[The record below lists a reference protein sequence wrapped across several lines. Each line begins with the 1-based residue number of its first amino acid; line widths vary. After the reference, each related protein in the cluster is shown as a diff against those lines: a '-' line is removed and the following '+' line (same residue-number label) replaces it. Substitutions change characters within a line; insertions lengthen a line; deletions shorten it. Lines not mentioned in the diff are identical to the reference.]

1 MPAVP
6 ELALQLRRSAAAAV
20 PGWGALGRWEDA
32 TTSASESFGRVMARL
47 RTRCEALGL
56 LWHTVRGLLGGLE
69 SEDMTSSAASPERLR
84 IAQMLLSDAQFVA
97 LAAREMSAAIL
108 SLAATWKLELDLAPV
123 PPEAA
128 QALGV
133 AAEQL
138 DLGKLAKEAFEE

>member
-1 MPAVP
+1 
-6 ELALQLRRSAAAAV
+6 
-20 PGWGALGRWEDA
+20 
-32 TTSASESFGRVMARL
+32 
-47 RTRCEALGL
+47 
-56 LWHTVRGLLGGLE
+56 
-69 SEDMTSSAASPERLR
+69 MTSSAASPERLR